1 LKFGRSEGSIP
12 SDLWRI
18 WEETLNHIIM
28 KRNLVP
34 TVLSALVATSLLIGV
49 SAKGQGLSAEEQQFV
64 KKAAAGGLAEVKL
77 SELAKE
83 RASDAKIND
92 FAAQMVT
99 DHTQANNELK
109 SIADSNKIPLAT
121 KLQGESEV
129 AYRRL
134 EKLSGSK
141 FDAAYIKVMV
151 SDHDKT
157 VSAFEDASP
166 KVKNPDLKAFID
178 KTLPVL
184 RQHKDHVHEIAS
196 QTGKA

>member
-1 LKFGRSEGSIP
+1 M
-12 SDLWRI
+12 
-18 WEETLNHIIM
+18 N
-28 KRNLVP
+28 RNLIP
-34 TVLSALVATSLLIGV
+34 IVLSALVATSLLIGA
-49 SAKGQGLSAEEQQFV
+49 SANGQSLSAEEQQFV

-77 SELAKE
+77 SELAND
-83 RASDAKIND
+83 RASDQKVKD
-92 FAAQMVT
+92 FAVQMVT

-109 SIADSNKIPLAT
+109 PIAESNKIPVPT
-121 KLQGESEV
+121 KLKGESEV
-129 AYRRL
+129 AYQRL

-157 VSAFEDASP
+157 VSAFEDASS

-184 RQHKDHVHEIAS
+184 RQHQDHIHEIAS
-196 QTGKA
+196 QTGKS

>member
-1 LKFGRSEGSIP
+1 MKVRAASLDRSNALPSPNNWRSSFRGSLDRSRTGVFLKFSRSERSIP

-83 RASDAKIND
+83 RPPMRK
-92 FAAQMVT
+92 
-99 DHTQANNELK
+99 
-109 SIADSNKIPLAT
+109 
-121 KLQGESEV
+121 
-129 AYRRL
+129 
-134 EKLSGSK
+134 
-141 FDAAYIKVMV
+141 
-151 SDHDKT
+151 
-157 VSAFEDASP
+157 
-166 KVKNPDLKAFID
+166 
-178 KTLPVL
+178 
-184 RQHKDHVHEIAS
+184 
-196 QTGKA
+196 

>member
-1 LKFGRSEGSIP
+1 
-12 SDLWRI
+12 
-18 WEETLNHIIM
+18 M

-49 SAKGQGLSAEEQQFV
+49 SAQGQGLSAEERQFV

-77 SELAKE
+77 SELAQD
-83 RASDAKIND
+83 RASDTKVKD

-109 SIADSNKIPLAT
+109 PIAEANKVPVPT

-129 AYRRL
+129 AYKRL

-141 FDAAYIKVMV
+141 FDAAYITVMV

-157 VSAFEDASP
+157 VSAFEDASA
-166 KVKNPDLKAFID
+166 KVKNPNLKGFVD

-184 RQHKDHVHEIAS
+184 RQHKDHIHEIA
-196 QTGKA
+196 QTDKA

>member
-1 LKFGRSEGSIP
+1 
-12 SDLWRI
+12 
-18 WEETLNHIIM
+18 M

-34 TVLSALVATSLLIGV
+34 TILSVLLATSLLIAV
-49 SAKGQGLSAEEQQFV
+49 SAQGQGLSAEEQQFV

-77 SELAKE
+77 SELAQD
-83 RASDAKIND
+83 RASDAKVKD

-109 SIADSNKIPLAT
+109 PIADSNKVPVPT
-121 KLQGESEV
+121 KLQGDSEV
-129 AYRRL
+129 TYKRL

-157 VSAFEDASP
+157 VSAFEAASS
-166 KVKNPDLKAFID
+166 KVKNPDLKAFVD

-184 RQHKDHVHEIAS
+184 RQHKDHIHEIAS
-196 QTGKA
+196 QSGKA

>member
-1 LKFGRSEGSIP
+1 
-12 SDLWRI
+12 
-18 WEETLNHIIM
+18 M

-34 TVLSALVATSLLIGV
+34 TVLLALVATSLLIGV
-49 SAKGQGLSAEEQQFV
+49 GAQGQGLSAEEQQFV

-77 SELAKE
+77 SELAQD
-83 RASDAKIND
+83 RASDAKVKD

-109 SIADSNKIPLAT
+109 PIAEANKVSVPT
-121 KLQGESEV
+121 RLQGESEV
-129 AYRRL
+129 AYKRL

-157 VSAFEDASP
+157 VSAFEDASS

-184 RQHKDHVHEIAS
+184 RQHKDHIHEIAS

>member
-1 LKFGRSEGSIP
+1 
-12 SDLWRI
+12 
-18 WEETLNHIIM
+18 M
-28 KRNLVP
+28 KTNLVP
-34 TVLSALVATSLLIGV
+34 TIVSILVSTSLLIGV
-49 SAKGQGLSAEEQQFV
+49 RASGQGLSAEGQQFV

-77 SELAKE
+77 SELAGE
-83 RASDAKIND
+83 RASDPKVKA

-109 SIADSNKIPLAT
+109 PIADANKIPVPT

-129 AYRRL
+129 AYKHL
-134 EKLSGSK
+134 EKLSGAK
-141 FDAAYIKVMV
+141 FDAAYVKVMV

-157 VSAFEDASP
+157 VSAFEDASS

-184 RQHKDHVHEIAS
+184 RQHKDHIHEIAS
-196 QTGKA
+196 QAGKA

>member
-1 LKFGRSEGSIP
+1 
-12 SDLWRI
+12 
-18 WEETLNHIIM
+18 
-28 KRNLVP
+28 
-34 TVLSALVATSLLIGV
+34 
-49 SAKGQGLSAEEQQFV
+49 
-64 KKAAAGGLAEVKL
+64 
-77 SELAKE
+77 
-83 RASDAKIND
+83 
-92 FAAQMVT
+92 MVT

-109 SIADSNKIPLAT
+109 PIADSNKVPVAT

-134 EKLSGSK
+134 EKLSVSK

-157 VSAFEDASP
+157 VSAFEDASS

-196 QTGKA
+196 QAGKA

>member
-1 LKFGRSEGSIP
+1 M
-12 SDLWRI
+12 
-18 WEETLNHIIM
+18 N
-28 KRNLVP
+28 RNLIP
-34 TVLSALVATSLLIGV
+34 IVLSALVATSLLIGA
-49 SAKGQGLSAEEQQFV
+49 SANGQGLSEEEQQFV

-77 SELAKE
+77 SELAND
-83 RASDAKIND
+83 RASDQKVKD
-92 FAAQMVT
+92 FAVQMVT

-109 SIADSNKIPLAT
+109 PIAESNKIPVPT

-129 AYRRL
+129 AYKRL

-157 VSAFEDASP
+157 VTAFEDASS

-184 RQHKDHVHEIAS
+184 RQHQDHIHEIAS
-196 QTGKA
+196 GTGKS